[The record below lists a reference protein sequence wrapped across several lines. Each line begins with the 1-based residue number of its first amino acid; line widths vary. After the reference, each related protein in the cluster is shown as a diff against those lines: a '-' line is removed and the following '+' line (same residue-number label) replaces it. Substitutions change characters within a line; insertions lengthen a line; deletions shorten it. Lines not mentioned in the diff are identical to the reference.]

1 MILGVEKRDVIDPE
15 LPEPF
20 LITEKRIKEAKV
32 EDLVQRISN

>member
-1 MILGVEKRDVIDPE
+1 MILGVETRDVIDPE